1 MKDIKEILVLSSI
14 NNKKVSPKKT
24 LLNGTQ
30 RDFIYQGICMNK
42 GEYELDL
49 IDDKNK
55 YFELD
60 YLIVNCFSIYIL
72 FIEKAKNNEDII
84 RLYCLLL
91 YYHYNVVYFQLQK
104 MTIFFKR
111 T

>member
-24 LLNGTQ
+24 LFNGTQ
-30 RDFIYQGICMNK
+30 RDFIYDGAYMNK

-49 IDDKNK
+49 TDDKSK

-60 YLIVNCFSIYIL
+60 DLII
-72 FIEKAKNNEDII
+72 NNFFD
-84 RLYCLLL
+84 LY
-91 YYHYNVVYFQLQK
+91 
-104 MTIFFKR
+104 TIHRRIKE
-111 T
+111 